1 MGGYGRGIP
10 LRLNS
15 RERVLTAFAHEEPDR
30 VPAWCGASV
39 EFWEKAKAAL
49 GKDDEELRRFFG
61 DDFRRVFAA
70 YAGPEFP
77 LINPRATC
85 RTIFGV
91 EREGL
96 GYGQPIH
103 HPLKNATL
111 DDIHAYEWPDPNW
124 MDMRGVRDA
133 ALQWQGEY
141 AILGG
146 DWSPFWHDAI
156 DLFGM
161 EGLMM
166 RMCEAPEVVDALLEH
181 IVDFYFGSSQRIF
194 DAADGALDIFFFGN
208 DLGTQHGPLVSE
220 ATYRRFVFPHLKRLS
235 LLAKDYKLKVMMH
248 CCGGVAEII
257 PMFIEAGIDGLHAVQ
272 PSCRGMNL
280 RVLKKEYGDSMVFN
294 GAVDSHH
301 VLIGSSPDEVRI
313 ATREVIDIMKPEGG
327 FIAGASHDT
336 ILEETPVE
344 NVTAMFETI
353 REYSVYS

>member
-1 MGGYGRGIP
+1 MGGYGGGVP
-10 LRLNS
+10 LRLS
-15 RERVLTAFAHEEPDR
+15 SKERVLTTFAHETPDR

-39 EFWEKAKAAL
+39 EFWEKAKKTL
-49 GKDDEELRRFFG
+49 GKDDEALRQFFG

-70 YAGPEFP
+70 YAGSEFP
-77 LINPRATC
+77 LVDPRATC
-85 RTIFGV
+85 RTLFGV

-96 GYGQPIH
+96 GYGQPIN
-103 HPLKNATL
+103 HPLEKATL
-111 DDIHAYEWPDPNW
+111 DDIHAYAWPVPEW
-124 MDMRGVRDA
+124 MDASGVRDA

-161 EGLMM
+161 EGLMT
-166 RMCEAPEVVDALLEH
+166 RMYEAPETVDALLEH

-194 DAADGALDIFFFGN
+194 DVAADALDIFFFGN

-235 LLAKDYKLKVMMH
+235 QLAKDYNLKVMMH
-248 CCGGVAEII
+248 CCGGVAELI
-257 PMFIEAGIDGLHAVQ
+257 PMFIEAGIDALHAVQ
-272 PSCRGMNL
+272 PSCRGMDL
-280 RVLKKEYGDSMVFN
+280 RTLKKEYGDRMVFN
-294 GAVDSHH
+294 GAIDSHH

-313 ATREVIDIMKPEGG
+313 ATREVLDIMKPGGG

-353 REYSVYS
+353 REYGVYA